1 MSKSNWRISET
12 EAGLR
17 LDKWL
22 ADAARLGSRS
32 RALSVLEKGQVFV
45 NEQEQS
51 AAAAG
56 HRLQAGEKVRLWL
69 DRPGSAQRRNYAGTG
84 KRFAGMQIVFED
96 QTLLVINKPAGLLTV
111 PLPGEATES
120 SLLERV
126 AEHLRAQGKRQPLI
140 VHRIDRDT
148 SGLVIFAKSFAAQQK
163 LKNQFERR
171 EPERVYWAFVYGHP
185 QPAGV
190 WQDELV
196 WDQKALKQRE
206 ARRNDLQ
213 KQEAIC
219 RYRVLE
225 KFAEASLLEVSLVT
239 GKRNQIRLQ
248 AALRGHPLIG
258 ERKYAEKNAP
268 QATIDFPRQAL
279 HAKRLS
285 FRHPLDGRK
294 LGFEAPLPA
303 DLQEL
308 LKRLQKSDKLP
319 ACR

>member
-1 MSKSNWRISET
+1 MSKSIWRISET
-12 EAGLR
+12 EAGAR

-22 ADAARLGSRS
+22 AGEARLGSRA
-32 RALSVLEKGQVFV
+32 RALAALEKGQVFL

-56 HRLQAGEKVRLWL
+56 YRLKAREKVRLWL
-69 DRPGSAQRRNYAGTG
+69 DRPGSAQRRNYAGAG
-84 KRFAGMQIVFED
+84 KRFAGMQIVYED
-96 QTLLVINKPAGLLTV
+96 QALLVINKPAGLLTV
-111 PLPGEATES
+111 PLPGESVEP

-126 AEHLRAQGKRQPLI
+126 AEHLRAQGKRQPFI

-148 SGLVIFAKSFAAQQK
+148 SGLVVFAKDFAAQQK

-185 QPAGV
+185 QAATGL
-190 WQDELV
+190 WRDELV

-206 ARRNDLQ
+206 ARRADAL

-225 KFAEASLLEVSLVT
+225 KFAEASLLEVGLVT

-268 QATIDFPRQAL
+268 QATIAFPRQAL
-279 HAKRLS
+279 HALRLS

-294 LGFEAPLPA
+294 LVFEAPLPA

-308 LKRLQKSDKLP
+308 QKSLQTKKP
-319 ACR
+319 QA